1 MANRR
6 ISITLD
12 ERVAQKA
19 IDVAKRNEVTL
30 STWMNAAVRR
40 ALVVEA
46 GVERMREWEAEHG
59 EFTPEE
65 LKWADS
71 VLGKFSDRDV
81 A

>member
-19 IDVAKRNEVTL
+19 IDVVKRNGVTL

-59 EFTPEE
+59 EFTSEE

>member
-1 MANRR
+1 
-6 ISITLD
+6 
-12 ERVAQKA
+12 
-19 IDVAKRNEVTL
+19 
-30 STWMNAAVRR
+30 MNAAVRR

>member
-12 ERVAQKA
+12 EKVAQKA
-19 IDVAKRNEVTL
+19 IDVAKHNGITL

-40 ALVVEA
+40 ALVVED
-46 GVERMREWEAEHG
+46 GVKKMRGREAEHG
-59 EFTPEE
+59 AFTPKE

-71 VLGKFSDRDV
+71 ILGKFGDRDV